1 MVSTAMVS
9 TAFDEDTDSGS
20 INLEELEEL
29 AASVGVPT
37 LIKVINQRFV
47 QIPVTTVR
55 MTTYLPTQRVAPSL
69 LETNKE
75 MMDYPSFV
83 VMILTV
89 VAV

>member
-37 LIKVINQRFV
+37 
-47 QIPVTTVR
+47 
-55 MTTYLPTQRVAPSL
+55 APSFDQGDKPTL
-69 LETNKE
+69 RANTSNNCADDNVSSNATSSPKPTRNE
-75 MMDYPSFV
+75 
-83 VMILTV
+83 
-89 VAV
+89 